1 MTDFNADL
9 PQVIIG
15 AALGLGLA
23 AAVGFRVFVP
33 FLLVA
38 IAAKS
43 GQVHLAGGFEWLG
56 TDAALVM
63 FGLAALFEIAA
74 YFIPYFDHLLD
85 TVAGPAAVIAG
96 TVLMASTLVD
106 MAPWLK
112 WAVALVAG
120 GGTAGLLHGA
130 TSTMRLGSTA
140 TTGGVG
146 NPIFATADGIV
157 LACKTEKRGG
167 KTVKLSH
174 PLTGW
179 VTVYCHLSEF
189 EVKTGQKVKRGD
201 VIGLIGQTGR
211 ARAPHVH
218 YEVRKDGKRFNPW
231 NFILDQ

>member
-146 NPIFATADGIV
+146 NPVFATFETGAATALTI
-157 LACKTEKRGG
+157 LALMLPLIALALVVFLVVRTGRLALRGMRGMRKLKRG
-167 KTVKLSH
+167 
-174 PLTGW
+174 
-179 VTVYCHLSEF
+179 
-189 EVKTGQKVKRGD
+189 
-201 VIGLIGQTGR
+201 
-211 ARAPHVH
+211 
-218 YEVRKDGKRFNPW
+218 
-231 NFILDQ
+231 